1 MLNFISLRLFCN
13 CQFILPNPFTVFT
26 SPTPAPLATIHLFSV
41 SMSLFVSLFCSLD
54 STYKWNHMA
63 FFTVRLILLSIKPP
77 TFIHAVTNVR
87 FHFLCPNNIPLYI
100 CTTAVLSTCLLMDLG
115 LLPYLGYC
123 NNAAMNKGVYIS
135 FSKNILLLFKY
146 SCLHFTPTTPHPT
159 PAKLISL
166 PCFHPRPWFCSCVL
180 YSCSWKLFPSLSPP
194 NSPLV
199 IVKLFLISMSLV
211 IYCLIFSFVDYV
223 PVKGEITWYFS
234 LTSWLISLSITLS
247 SSIHAKG
254 RSSFFLSA
262 V

>member
-1 MLNFISLRLFCN
+1 MNKVSFHFFQVLLTFFFLPFIYL
-13 CQFILPNPFTVFT
+13 FILLL
-26 SPTPAPLATIHLFSV
+26 SLHHCIYLLFL
-41 SMSLFVSLFCSLD
+41 SLF
-54 STYKWNHMA
+54 H
-63 FFTVRLILLSIKPP
+63 FFIFKI
-77 TFIHAVTNVR
+77 
-87 FHFLCPNNIPLYI
+87 
-100 CTTAVLSTCLLMDLG
+100 
-115 LLPYLGYC
+115 
-123 NNAAMNKGVYIS
+123 
-135 FSKNILLLFKY
+135 ILLLFKY

-247 SSIHAKG
+247 SSIHAVAKG

-262 V
+262 AYNSIV